1 MLSQLV
7 TWIAFLHPQSSKPQ
21 RYVIVRTSESQTV
34 LLGNHPFPEL
44 TENNISR
51 ASVLT
56 ARALEERL
64 GLCRLLLED
73 AKHEDEH

>member
-1 MLSQLV
+1 MLPQLI
-7 TWIAFLHPQSSKPQ
+7 TWIALLHPQSSKPQ

-34 LLGNHPFPEL
+34 LLGNHPFAEL
-44 TENNISR
+44 TETNISR
-51 ASVLT
+51 ISVVT
-56 ARALEERL
+56 AGAMEERL